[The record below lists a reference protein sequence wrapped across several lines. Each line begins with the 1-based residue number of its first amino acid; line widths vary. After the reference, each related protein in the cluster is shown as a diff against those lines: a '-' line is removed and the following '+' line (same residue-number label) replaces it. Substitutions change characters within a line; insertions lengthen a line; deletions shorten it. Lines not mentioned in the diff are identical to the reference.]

1 MAHGYRAVQWT
12 PFKKRYDLTL
22 VFAILVYLASLDEA
36 SRMRVRREQD
46 GRIPA

>member
-1 MAHGYRAVQWT
+1 MCWRYSQGVGLCWT
-12 PFKKRYDLTL
+12 
-22 VFAILVYLASLDEA
+22 ILVYLASLDEA